1 VTRRKVRTASAACIA
16 LLIGVVAGAQA
27 QEYQQPPTAKP
38 AGCPQTGL
46 LIAGAAGANTLD
58 GTPLSDVIRGGAGN
72 DNVSGRAGR
81 DRISAGAGNDRVSA
95 RDNVRDTVD
104 CGSGRR
110 DKVTADRIDSVK
122 SNCELVSRN

>member
-1 VTRRKVRTASAACIA
+1 MTRRKVRTASAACIA

-72 DNVSGRAGR
+72 TRSAAAPAATASARARATTGSPR
-81 DRISAGAGNDRVSA
+81 ATTCATRSTAVAAGATR
-95 RDNVRDTVD
+95 
-104 CGSGRR
+104 
-110 DKVTADRIDSVK
+110 
-122 SNCELVSRN
+122 